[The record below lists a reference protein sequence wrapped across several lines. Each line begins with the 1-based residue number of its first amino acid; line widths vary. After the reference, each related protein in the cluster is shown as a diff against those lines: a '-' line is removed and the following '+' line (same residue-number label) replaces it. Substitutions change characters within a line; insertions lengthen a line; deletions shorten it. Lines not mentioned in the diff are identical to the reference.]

1 MKRLLFLLLPLFYSC
16 AEKEEQWT
24 SLLDKDMSQW
34 QSYLSYRHQN
44 EYNGEQPV
52 DSAGNVIQP
61 IGVDSDSFNV
71 FSVIEENNELLLRV
85 SGEIY
90 GCVYSKEVFEN
101 YHLRLQY
108 RWGQKKWVP
117 RLDKLKDS
125 GILYHSIGPHG
136 AEHWR
141 TWMLSQELQIMEG
154 HTGDYWSQ
162 ATSAIDI
169 RAFIPEYIM
178 NPVAD
183 TSQAFLPLGT
193 EETIPGFCLRSANY
207 EKPEGEW
214 NTVEL
219 ICYEDKSVHIVNGQV
234 VMVLANSRYVKD
246 GKKIPLVRGRI
257 QLQSEA
263 AEVFYKDITIRPL
276 ASLPA
281 EYVQLFN

>member
-44 EYNGEQPV
+44 DYNGEQPV

-71 FSVIEENNELLLRV
+71 FSVIEEDDELLLRV

-136 AEHWR
+136 AEYWR

-219 ICYEDKSVHIVNGQV
+219 ICFEDKSVHIVNGQV
-234 VMVLANSRYVKD
+234 VMVLANSRYVED

-281 EYVQLFN
+281 EYVQFFN